1 MSPEATEYD
10 LRLSLKAKYAAPSD
24 KVRLLTHLLPRVLPE
39 RQSLHRAVL
48 TVTPAPDERRDF
60 TDFFGN
66 TATMIAF
73 HAPVSGVKLDLRAR
87 LSCRARN
94 GRLDLSPPLPEL
106 ASELKSQRSLR
117 ADAPHHFVAPSAR
130 VPAEAEIAAFAEALA
145 APDQT
150 ALGVTQALCA
160 RLHEEI
166 AFQAGETDVD
176 TPIAEAFARR
186 TGVCQDISHIMICG
200 LRAVGIPAGY
210 VSGFLRT
217 EPPPGQPRLEG
228 ADAMHAWVRAWC
240 GAEHGWVEFDPTNNC
255 RAGDDHVVV
264 AYGRDYADVAPIQGV
279 MVTAGTQSSDHSVDL
294 VPVLER

>member
-10 LRLSLKAKYAAPSD
+10 LRLSLTAEYDAPSD
-24 KVRLLTHLLPRVLPE
+24 KVRLLTHLLPRVLNG
-39 RQSLHRAVL
+39 RQSLKNMYLKVK
-48 TVTPAPDERRDF
+48 PAPDEQRNF

-73 HAPVSGVKLDLRAR
+73 HAPVSGVQIDLRGRVA
-87 LSCRARN
+87 CRART
-94 GRLDLSPPLPEL
+94 GRLDLSPQLPEL
-106 ASELKSQRSLR
+106 AVELAAQRSLHR
-117 ADAPHHFVAPSAR
+117 EAPHHFVAPSAR
-130 VPAEAEIAAFAEALA
+130 VPAVPEIAAFAEGLAL
-145 APDQT
+145 PGQT

-160 RLHEEI
+160 RLHEDI

-210 VSGFLRT
+210 VSGLLRT

-240 GAEHGWVEFDPTNNC
+240 GSEHGWVEFDPTNNC

-279 MVTAGTQSSDHSVDL
+279 MVTAGTQSSHHSVDL
-294 VPVLER
+294 VPVSPG